1 MRKINKAGLELI
13 KHFEGYYAKP
23 YICPAGYLTVGY
35 GHLVT
40 KKEKG
45 TLLFLTEQESSDLL
59 GQDLVRYE
67 KSVEKLLKM
76 GVNENQFSAL
86 VSFAYN
92 LGSGSLSSSTLL
104 RKINRNEYAAD
115 EFRKW
120 IYGGGRILKG
130 LIRRREAERSLFLS

>member
-92 LGSGSLSSSTLL
+92 LGSGSLRSSTLL